1 MDATLRGIVLKKL
14 YELSTMS
21 SLYLRG
27 DLVLVVCGL
36 AEVDFDRIVQQ
47 LLEAGLIEDES
58 QYSYIFDKDMN
69 ALKITQLG
77 VDVVYKT
84 KEPSIPIEFE
94 D

>member
-1 MDATLRGIVLKKL
+1 MDAALRGIVLKKL
-14 YELSTMS
+14 FELSTMS

-36 AEVDFDRIVQQ
+36 AEPDFDRIIQQ
-47 LLEAGLIEDES
+47 LLEAGLVEDEF

-77 VDVVYKT
+77 VDVVYRI
-84 KEPSIPIEFE
+84 KEAPIPIEFE
-94 D
+94 N